1 MWVTGRFP
9 VRARA
14 FPFRSP
20 PELSTVTGAPQLL
33 IAWHSQSG
41 TCARLAAAARRGAVR
56 ADEVVLQVGRCEDLG
71 SVELARASGLLLIA
85 AENAGRLAGGAKQF
99 LDRVFYPS
107 IDRGLVLPAAVLVS
121 AGNDGR
127 NAVGDSERMLKGIP
141 FTPATEPLIIRGLP
155 AGDDLARA
163 EELGEALATGLALGL
178 F

>member
-1 MWVTGRFP
+1 VT
-9 VRARA
+9 
-14 FPFRSP
+14 P
-20 PELSTVTGAPQLL
+20 PPRLL

-41 TCARLAAAARRGAVR
+41 TCARLAAAALRGAGR
-56 ADEVVLQVGRCEDLG
+56 ADGAEAVAGRCEDLG
-71 SVELARASGLLLIA
+71 SAEVAAAGGLLLVA

-127 NAVGDSERMLKGIP
+127 NAVADIERMLKGIP

-155 AGDDLARA
+155 GAEDLARV

>member
-1 MWVTGRFP
+1 MTGSP
-9 VRARA
+9 V
-14 FPFRSP
+14 
-20 PELSTVTGAPQLL
+20 LL

-41 TCARLAAAARRGAVR
+41 TCARLAGAALAGARRAEGVGAE
-56 ADEVVLQVGRCEDLG
+56 AGRCEDLG
-71 SVELARASGLLLIA
+71 SVEVAAASGLLLVA

-107 IDRGLVLPAAVLVS
+107 IGRDLVLPAAVLVS

-127 NAVGDSERMLKGIP
+127 SAVADVERMLKGIP

-155 AGDDLARA
+155 TDEELASV

>member
-1 MWVTGRFP
+1 MTATPR
-9 VRARA
+9 
-14 FPFRSP
+14 
-20 PELSTVTGAPQLL
+20 LL

-41 TCARLAAAARRGAVR
+41 SCARLAAAALRGAGR
-56 ADEVVLQVGRCEDLG
+56 ADGAEALAGRCEELG
-71 SVELARASGLLLIA
+71 SVEVGAASGLLLVA

-107 IDRGLVLPAAVLVS
+107 IDRDLVLPAAVLVS

-127 NAVGDSERMLKGIP
+127 NAVADVERMLKGIP
-141 FTPATEPLIIRGLP
+141 FTPATEPLIIRGRP
-155 AGDDLARA
+155 GPEDLARA

>member
-1 MWVTGRFP
+1 MT
-9 VRARA
+9 A
-14 FPFRSP
+14 
-20 PELSTVTGAPQLL
+20 APRLL

-41 TCARLAAAARRGAVR
+41 SCARLAAAARRGAAR
-56 ADEVVLQVGRCEDLG
+56 ADGALVQAGRCEDLG
-71 SVELARASGLLLIA
+71 SVELAAASGLLLVA

-107 IDRGLVLPAAVLVS
+107 IDRELVLPAAVLVS

-127 NAVGDSERMLKGIP
+127 NAVGDVERMLKGIP

-155 AGDDLARA
+155 TDKDLARA
-163 EELGEALATGLALGL
+163 GELGEALATGLVLGL

>member
-1 MWVTGRFP
+1 MTAVPR
-9 VRARA
+9 
-14 FPFRSP
+14 
-20 PELSTVTGAPQLL
+20 LL

-41 TCARLAAAARRGAVR
+41 TCARLAAAALRGAGR
-56 ADEVVLQVGRCEDLG
+56 ADGAKAVAGRCEDLG
-71 SVELARASGLLLIA
+71 SAEVAAASGLLLVA

-107 IDRGLVLPAAVLVS
+107 IDRDLVLPAAVLVS

-127 NAVGDSERMLKGIP
+127 NAAADIERMLKGIP

-155 AGDDLARA
+155 ASRDLARA
-163 EELGEALATGLALGL
+163 EELGEALATGLALGV

>member
-1 MWVTGRFP
+1 MT
-9 VRARA
+9 A
-14 FPFRSP
+14 
-20 PELSTVTGAPQLL
+20 APHLL

-41 TCARLAAAARRGAVR
+41 TCARLAAAALRGAGR
-56 ADEVVLQVGRCEDLG
+56 ADGVGAIAGRCEDLG
-71 SVELARASGLLLIA
+71 SAEVAAASGLLLVA

-107 IDRGLVLPAAVLVS
+107 IGRDLVLPAAVLVS

-127 NAVGDSERMLKGIP
+127 NAVADIERMLKGIP
-141 FTPATEPLIIRGLP
+141 FTAATAPLIIRGLP
-155 AGDDLARA
+155 GPEDLARA

>member
-1 MWVTGRFP
+1 MT
-9 VRARA
+9 A
-14 FPFRSP
+14 
-20 PELSTVTGAPQLL
+20 TPQLL

-41 TCARLAAAARRGAVR
+41 TCARLAAAALAGARRAEGAG
-56 ADEVVLQVGRCEDLG
+56 ASAGRCEDLG
-71 SVELARASGLLLIA
+71 SVEVAAAGGLLLVA

-107 IDRGLVLPAAVLVS
+107 IDRDLVLPAAVLVS

-127 NAVGDSERMLKGIP
+127 NAVGDIERMLKGIP

-155 AGDDLARA
+155 GPGDLARA
-163 EELGEALATGLALGL
+163 GELGEALATGLALGL

>member
-1 MWVTGRFP
+1 VTG
-9 VRARA
+9 
-14 FPFRSP
+14 SP
-20 PELSTVTGAPQLL
+20 RLL

-41 TCARLAAAARRGAVR
+41 TCARLAAAARRGALR
-56 ADEVVLQVGRCEDLG
+56 ADDARVQLGRCEDLG
-71 SVELARASGLLLIA
+71 SVEVAAASGLLLIT
-85 AENAGRLAGGAKQF
+85 AEHAGRLAGGAKAF

-107 IDRGLVLPAAVLVS
+107 IDRDLVLPAAVLVS

-127 NAVGDSERMLKGIP
+127 NAVSDTERMLRGIP

-155 AGDDLARA
+155 TDEELASV